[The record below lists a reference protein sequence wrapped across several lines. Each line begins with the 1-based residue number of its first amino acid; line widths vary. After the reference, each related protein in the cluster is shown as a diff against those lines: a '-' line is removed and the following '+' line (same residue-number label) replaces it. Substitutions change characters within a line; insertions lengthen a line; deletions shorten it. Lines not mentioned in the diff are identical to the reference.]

1 MAQNSKIID
10 ADIGAK
16 IIIYVY
22 MKAYMYKYIGT
33 KYIQNINII

>member
-1 MAQNSKIID
+1 MAQNSKITD
-10 ADIGAK
+10 TEIGAK
-16 IIIYVY
+16 FIMYVY